1 MNATPATASPLSG
14 DLVPRIFDAT
24 IALLLVKIAGV
35 TQSSVTDGREQGMLG
50 AGVVEVFRDH
60 ELKPG
65 AQLTIPF
72 SRILDPDQQIA
83 QRFDRWNVLPLE
95 DGTHL
100 LLAANCS
107 PTGRCDALAAES
119 VASPAAPAVAELRD
133 AVRVESFQGDLE
145 EKQRLL
151 EDALVRGKTLL
162 RRYALDAITVHD
174 AVGRVGAV
182 QILQNAIRSAQT
194 TPDEKIE
201 IGFRVLDPGVFQEER
216 HADRA
221 NRLALALLIN
231 ALVDESDREH
241 QVQWMQFVAN
251 ILLRPFSP
259 VPGET
264 RPILQSLVRPIPED
278 VIERTR
284 QILAQ
289 MALRSEQDARD
300 MAKDL
305 LAVLMLAAEK

>member
-1 MNATPATASPLSG
+1 MTISPATASPLSG

-24 IALLLVKIAGV
+24 IALLLVKLERL
-35 TQSSVTDGREQGMLG
+35 TQSSVSNGRETGTLS
-50 AGVVEVFRDH
+50 AGVVEVLRDH
-60 ELKPG
+60 DLKPG
-65 AQLTIPF
+65 APLTIPF
-72 SRILDPDQQIA
+72 SRLLDPDEQIA
-83 QRFDRWNVLPLE
+83 QRFDRWNVLPL
-95 DGTHL
+95 DTGTHL
-100 LLAANCS
+100 LIAANCS
-107 PTGRCDALAAES
+107 ASGRCDAQAAER
-119 VASPAAPAVAELRD
+119 VASPIDPPVAELRE
-133 AVRVESFQGDLE
+133 AVRIETLAGDLE

-162 RRYALDAITVHD
+162 RRYTLDAVTVHD

-182 QILQNAIRSAQT
+182 PILQNAIRSPQT

-231 ALVDESDREH
+231 ALIDESDREH

-264 RPILQSLVRPIPED
+264 RPIIQSLVRPIPED
-278 VIERTR
+278 VIDRTR

-289 MALRSEQDARD
+289 MASRTEQDARE

>member
-1 MNATPATASPLSG
+1 
-14 DLVPRIFDAT
+14 
-24 IALLLVKIAGV
+24 
-35 TQSSVTDGREQGMLG
+35 
-50 AGVVEVFRDH
+50 
-60 ELKPG
+60 
-65 AQLTIPF
+65 
-72 SRILDPDQQIA
+72 
-83 QRFDRWNVLPLE
+83 
-95 DGTHL
+95 
-100 LLAANCS
+100 
-107 PTGRCDALAAES
+107 
-119 VASPAAPAVAELRD
+119 
-133 AVRVESFQGDLE
+133 
-145 EKQRLL
+145 
-151 EDALVRGKTLL
+151 LL

-174 AVGRVGAV
+174 AVERVGAV